1 MDIPSQDEWNAF
13 LNALQLCIAS
23 PIDGSSSAG
32 TTSPLIK
39 ILAVVDGDVG
49 LKKFEKL
56 VPGHWER
63 GGYCVEDISKM
74 DISLLTS
81 FLMLTRLQDTQIMSL
96 AEQDGRYRQY
106 ANALKLTSHGGKT
119 GITTISDAR
128 DAIFKAI
135 DQKKISLKKISE
147 LTGLTSV
154 SLSNFKAGG
163 DIRLSNL
170 LKIAKALGV
179 KLVLN

>member
-1 MDIPSQDEWNAF
+1 MNYPSSDEMSAL

-23 PIDGSSSAG
+23 PVLGHSIG
-32 TTSPLIK
+32 TTSSVKFSAI
-39 ILAVVDGDVG
+39 VDGDVG
-49 LKKFEKL
+49 LTKFAKL
-56 VPGHWER
+56 VPGRWER
-63 GGYCVEDISKM
+63 NAYYIGDISKV

-106 ANALKLTSHGGKT
+106 GDSLKLTSHGGKT

-128 DAIFKAI
+128 NAIFKTI